1 MKSAAGDTVVLQA
14 PGGKELLTILDVIYQ
29 RISVEPFLKSPGSE
43 TSTDNLLANSEV
55 AAAQIERVPSRHS
68 GRDPQ

>member
-1 MKSAAGDTVVLQA
+1 MKSAAGDTVVLQT

-29 RISVEPFLKSPGSE
+29 RIPVEPFLKPPGSE
-43 TSTDNLLANSEV
+43 TSTDNLRAKSEV